1 MHIALDKGLG
11 SIMLLGATAAS
22 LYLANSGYAHD
33 FIGFWEHFH
42 FGPKAVGLFLNA
54 HEWVNEGL
62 MAIFF
67 FNVGLE
73 IKREFAFG
81 SLSDIKAALLP
92 CFGALGGMIAPMGI
106 YLALNMVNGG
116 ITAGW
121 AIPMATD
128 IAFAMGVYNFFKNR
142 MPPAVAAFLLTLATV
157 DDLGAIAVIAVCFA
171 KGIVPAYLAASAAI
185 TGALFV
191 ACKKKVTNMAVYGGL
206 GIALWYALLKGGINA
221 DIAGVVAALA
231 VPAAAPAPPGSHA
244 HGMEEGM
251 EPTLLDDLI
260 HNLHPISSLL
270 IMPCFALANCAV
282 PVDASALGGVFG
294 TPVGRG
300 IMAGLLLGKPL
311 GIFALCYGAVKMGIC
326 SFPKGMNGK
335 HLVTVGMLAGI
346 GFTMS
351 LFLIEQALVGMPAA
365 AVSAKLAIL
374 CSSGIAA
381 VIGGFAM
388 TRFPVYFC
396 EIVCDEDEGCRPE
409 LYEEQ
414 VFKAENDC
422 DEVACTPKFLTE
434 GEEESA

>member
-11 SIMLLGATAAS
+11 SIMLLGATALS

-33 FIGFWEHFH
+33 FIHFWEHFH
-42 FGPKAVGLFLNA
+42 FGPKAIGLFLNA

-221 DIAGVVAALA
+221 DIAGVVEA
-231 VPAAAPAPPGSHA
+231 VGEEVSRFRPGDEVY
-244 HGMEEGM
+244 G
-251 EPTLLDDLI
+251 D
-260 HNLHPISSLL
+260 NL
-270 IMPCFALANCAV
+270 
-282 PVDASALGGVFG
+282 
-294 TPVGRG
+294 
-300 IMAGLLLGKPL
+300 GLK
-311 GIFALCYGAVKMGIC
+311 
-326 SFPKGMNGK
+326 
-335 HLVTVGMLAGI
+335 
-346 GFTMS
+346 
-351 LFLIEQALVGMPAA
+351 
-365 AVSAKLAIL
+365 
-374 CSSGIAA
+374 
-381 VIGGFAM
+381 GGFAE
-388 TRFPVYFC
+388 Y
-396 EIVCDEDEGCRPE
+396 
-409 LYEEQ
+409 
-414 VFKAENDC
+414 A
-422 DEVACTPKFLTE
+422 VAP
-434 GEEESA
+434 ESALAHKPDGLTFAQASTVPQAGVIALQDHGKGANVAFTDIQIKELKKKKK